1 MKYNKGDK
9 VTVILTKVDAPQ
21 LNNGVIFPSARF
33 PNRGPT

>member
-1 MKYNKGDK
+1 MKYNEGDK
-9 VTVILTKVDAPQ
+9 VTAKLTKVDASQ